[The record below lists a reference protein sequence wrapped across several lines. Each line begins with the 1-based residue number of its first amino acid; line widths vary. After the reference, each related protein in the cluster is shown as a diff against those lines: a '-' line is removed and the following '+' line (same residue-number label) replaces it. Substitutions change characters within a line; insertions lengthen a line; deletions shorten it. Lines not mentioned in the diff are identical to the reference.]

1 MVRRHGRGVLLSLI
15 FASVLGC
22 FVLPRKSV
30 WTVKPQ
36 RCSSS
41 IKACELDI
49 ACGFWDCVQEAAL
62 RNETEANAYLKEVK
76 VRAKHHV
83 DFSGKVVDRGS
94 AISAVMQSINSMGV
108 LTFVL
113 GGKNLG
119 KSFLKK
125 VAVERCQTDGKVVV
139 LSADMR
145 LQPGKTLLD
154 VLFVIANQTLQEM
167 STKSE
172 FQPYLAPVMGTFAA
186 IVSVAENMGV
196 AATPIANF
204 VKELA
209 VMAIP
214 KEKVNALD
222 VFLQMVRNTSKLSAI
237 VVDEANLGLPGLM
250 GGKDVS
256 EMKAAKAALA
266 AITCWTKQEKL
277 SSVVLVSSEFAY
289 PFSLQTAGLD
299 LRDIGNVIVIGE
311 VLEAD
316 MMKMLQ
322 EEWGMTKS
330 LAEKFYEYFGGDI
343 YTTNQALDSLI
354 EKEDN
359 FDPYAVMTVPG
370 LPSLCEDPEARA
382 HLENIAGQGFSLV
395 RNVKTDRAARM
406 IAEENVGGVINKKA
420 TTVGL
425 PEIFTG
431 TVEEWAVIPS
441 TYHMRMKIVH
451 ELENT
456 PLPSSG
462 PGGGG
467 IELLTLHCGS
477 GLSILGGQHE

>member
-22 FVLPRKSV
+22 FVLPRKNV

-41 IKACELDI
+41 IKACELDV
-49 ACGFWDCVQEAAL
+49 ACGFWDCLQEAAL
-62 RNETEANAYLKEVK
+62 INETEANAYLEEVK
-76 VRAKHHV
+76 VRATHHMYL
-83 DFSGKVVDRGS
+83 SGKVVDRGS
-94 AISAVMQSINSMGV
+94 AISAVMQSINSTGV
-108 LTFVL
+108 LTLVL

-139 LSADMR
+139 LSSDMR

-154 VLFVIANQTLQEM
+154 VLFVIANQTMQEM

-186 IVSVAENMGV
+186 ILSVAENMGT

-209 VMAIP
+209 GMAIG
-214 KEKVNALD
+214 KETEKVNALD
-222 VFLQMVRNTSKLSAI
+222 VFLQMVRNTSKQSAI

-289 PFSLQTAGLD
+289 PFSLQKAGLD

-311 VLEAD
+311 VPESD
-316 MMKMLQ
+316 MLKMLH
-322 EEWGMTKS
+322 EDWGMTKS
-330 LAEKFYEYFGGDI
+330 LAKKFYEYFGGDI
-343 YTTNQALDSLI
+343 YTTKQALESFI
-354 EKEDN
+354 KKEDR
-359 FDPYAVMTVPG
+359 FDPYEVMTVPG
-370 LPSLCEDPEARA
+370 LPSLCKDPEARA
-382 HLENIAGQGFSLV
+382 HLENIARQGFSLV
-395 RNVKTDRAARM
+395 EDVKTDRGARM
-406 IAEENVGGVINKKA
+406 IAQENVGGVISKKA
-420 TTVGL
+420 TTFGL

-431 TVEEWAVIPS
+431 TVDQWAVIPS
-441 TYHMRMKIVH
+441 SYHMRLKIAYK
-451 ELENT
+451 LENT

-462 PGGGG
+462 QMPHSFGWRD
-467 IELLTLHCGS
+467 
-477 GLSILGGQHE
+477 

>member
-125 VAVERCQTDGKVVV
+125 VAVERCQTDGKVVA

-172 FQPYLAPVMGTFAA
+172 FQPYLAPAMGTF
-186 IVSVAENMGV
+186 AENMGV

-237 VVDEANLGLPGLM
+237 VVDEATLGLPGLM

-311 VLEAD
+311 VPEAD

-359 FDPYAVMTVPG
+359 FDPYAVMTVLG

-420 TTVGL
+420 TTFGL

-477 GLSILGGQHE
+477 GLSILGGQH